1 MSTVPVASRPRAA
14 FGFDDSARALIGRRL
29 GRASLYLLLALIVF
43 VVAFPLLFMVSTSF
57 KPKTEIYIQ
66 PPTLLPI
73 QWTLQNYADLFQLTK
88 FPYYYRNS
96 IIVAGGATFLSIIVG
111 SLAAYALSRFRYL
124 GFGLYLRVIL
134 FTYMLPSVL
143 LMIPLYVLVVDV
155 GLSDTLLSLII
166 ANSTSSLPFTIWL
179 LRSYFATIPIDLEEA
194 AMIDGCGRF
203 QAFLRVV
210 LPIAIPGIIATSL
223 FAFTAAWNEFLYA
236 LIFINTDE
244 LRTLPVGLN
253 SWIGGGDSQMDVWSM
268 LLAGAVLT
276 TAPVLVFYGLVQR
289 HLVVDLSAGGTKA

>member
-14 FGFDDSARALIGRRL
+14 FGLDDSARALIGRRL
-29 GRASLYLLLALIVF
+29 GRAFLYLLLALIVF
-43 VVAFPLLFMVSTSF
+43 VVAFPLFFMVSTSF

-73 QWTLQNYADLFQLTK
+73 QWTLQNYADLFLLTK

-96 IIVAGGATFLSIIVG
+96 IIVAGGATLLSIVVG

-143 LMIPLYVLVVDV
+143 LMIPLYILVVDV

-203 QAFLRVV
+203 QAFMRVV